1 MNHPIVRSGPGG
13 FLVRCFLALAA
24 ALLLAAC
31 QTTPNKYGLSAKQ
44 IAALER
50 MGFVEMEDG
59 WGRSLNGSILFK
71 SDTDQ
76 ISNEASAIIE
86 RVVDTLQSIGID
98 AVRVEGHTD
107 NTGTPDYN
115 MALAERR
122 AGAVARELARHGLP
136 HDNIVRRSFGSMRP
150 IADNATADG
159 RAQNRRVAIIVPAM

>member
-1 MNHPIVRSGPGG
+1 MNHPVVRSGPGC

-24 ALLLAAC
+24 AVLLAAC
-31 QTTPNKYGLSAKQ
+31 QTTPDTHGLSAEQ

-50 MGFVEMEDG
+50 MGFVETEDG
-59 WGRSLNGSILFK
+59 WGLNLDGRILFDT
-71 SDTDQ
+71 DTDQ
-76 ISNEASAIIE
+76 VSGEASEIIT
-86 RVVDTLQSIGID
+86 RVVDTLKIIGID